1 MNNTEEK
8 KLYYKTLTEI
18 LYKYMEFTLS
28 FDSAKPYSYLNILPI
43 LEEAYETIL
52 KDIDA
57 LKEVPL
63 NSHEAISHVEEII
76 LKNIADL
83 NIIEQYDI
91 KEGLDIKDI
100 STLSIALYLKRYKNS
115 INNELNTLMDILNS
129 YNTNESKFLLELINM
144 LKNTSLSTSITS
156 TTIDNKLMPYYANLL
171 AISYDEFSTANMYT
185 FIIINVISQI
195 NELISRFLENVGLTD
210 VQTRDVQGHIDH
222 FHSHKDEL
230 NASYPIDDL
239 SEGLTNLK
247 TNLNTL
253 IGVLQEKNKNA
264 SLQLDVK
271 SGN

>member
-43 LEEAYETIL
+43 LNEAFATIL
-52 KDIDA
+52 NDIENME
-57 LKEVPL
+57 EVHF
-63 NSHEAISHVEEII
+63 NSQEAISYIEKII

-83 NIIEQYDI
+83 NIIDQYEI
-91 KEGLDIKDI
+91 KEGLAIQDI
-100 STLSIALYLKRYKNS
+100 STLSIALYLKKYKNS
-115 INNELNTLMDILNS
+115 ISNELNTLMDILAS
-129 YNTNESKFLLELINM
+129 YDTNESKFLLELINM
-144 LKNTSLSTSITS
+144 LKTTTLSTSITS
-156 TTIDNKLMPYYANLL
+156 TTIDSKLMPYYANLL
-171 AISYDEFSTANMYT
+171 GIRYDELSTANMYI
-185 FIIINVISQI
+185 FIIINIISQI
-195 NELISRFLENVGLTD
+195 NELISRFLENMGITD

-230 NASYPIDDL
+230 NAIYPIDDL
-239 SEGLTNLK
+239 TEALTNLK

-253 IGVLQEKNKNA
+253 IRILQEKSKNA